1 MRVSQAEMDSN
12 HQRIVEGTSRLLR
25 ERGVH
30 NTSVADAMSE
40 AGLTH
45 GGFYRHFKTKDDLV
59 VAGIQSTFEAI
70 AAHLE
75 LQQLDT
81 DPRDVAAQYR
91 AIYLSDEHVG
101 NPGQGCP
108 VPALGGEVARES
120 PTLREAFG
128 AGFRRVADALAK
140 GMPGTPPERE
150 SRALREL
157 ATLVGAVVVARASDS
172 ETARLML
179 EACRGSVKDAAQGG
193 HGEGARK

>member
-1 MRVSQAEMDSN
+1 MRVSQAEMDAN
-12 HQRIVEGTSRLLR
+12 HQRIVEGASRLLR

-59 VAGIQSTFEAI
+59 VAGIQSTFDAI

-75 LQQLDT
+75 LQQLGADA
-81 DPRDVAAQYR
+81 RDVVAEYR
-91 AIYLSDEHVG
+91 AIYLSQEHVD

-120 PTLREAFG
+120 PALREAFG
-128 AGFRRVADALAK
+128 SGFRRVAGALAT
-140 GMPGTPPERE
+140 GMPGTPPERQ

-157 ATLVGAVVVARASDS
+157 AMLVGAVVVARASDT

-179 EACRGSVKDAAQGG
+179 EACRGSENDAAPGDRG
-193 HGEGARK
+193 DGARE

>member
-1 MRVSQAEMDSN
+1 MRVSQAEMDAN

-30 NTSVADAMSE
+30 DTSVADAMSE

-59 VAGIQSTFEAI
+59 VAGIRSMFEAI

-75 LQQLDT
+75 LQQLGADA
-81 DPRDVAAQYR
+81 RDVAAQYR
-91 AIYLSDEHVG
+91 AVYLSDEHVG

-108 VPALGGEVARES
+108 VPALAGEVARES
-120 PTLREAFG
+120 PALREVFG
-128 AGFRRVADALAK
+128 SGFRRVADTLAK
-140 GMPGTPPERE
+140 GMPGTSPERQPQ
-150 SRALREL
+150 ALREL
-157 ATLVGAVVVARASDS
+157 AMLVGAVVVARASDT

-179 EACRGSVKDAAQGG
+179 EACRGSQNDAAPGDRG
-193 HGEGARK
+193 DGARK